1 MGPTL
6 LGLQVLVAP
15 TSPSVYYRCVTSK
28 RIRRPTDP
36 VTSRA
41 LTQRAP
47 VLSIPEQIKL
57 FKETIDLIERV
68 QAACPVAVIELGR
81 VMAQNKQTIKDLRQ
95 VIANLEALGDSGE

>member
-1 MGPTL
+1 M
-6 LGLQVLVAP
+6 
-15 TSPSVYYRCVTSK
+15 
-28 RIRRPTDP
+28 
-36 VTSRA
+36 
-41 LTQRAP
+41 
-47 VLSIPEQIKL
+47 LSIPEQIKL